1 MEDRKIRT
9 ELSIG
14 AAQDGGFIVRLPFG
28 NTAPPE
34 LLFAGSLSACLTY
47 IEGQMAPKVNVGDL
61 SREELE
67 KGYADAARPVGGEA
81 RGIGGGTGPA
91 KPWYKGADIDW
102 SGIRDPEVSP
112 AELAA
117 EAKAQ
122 AEWDAGVAAAY
133 RAIGKAWREKH
144 PDPDGAMAEQIEV
157 LTVLA
162 LMRELTVPAGLPYR
176 YRKTLTQR
184 EAQIILAALR
194 EKYPQYA
201 GSTEKGPK

>member
-9 ELSIG
+9 SLAIR
-14 AAQDGGFIVRLPFG
+14 AANDGGFVVGEAWNNGL
-28 NTAPPE
+28 APN

-47 IEGQMAPKVNVGDL
+47 IEGQMAPPVNVGDL

-67 KGYADAARPVGGEA
+67 KQYGDAGRPVGGEA

-91 KPWYKGADIDW
+91 KPWYKSPDIDW

-122 AEWDAGVAAAY
+122 DEWDAGAAAAF
-133 RAIGKAWREKH
+133 RAIGKAWSEKH
-144 PDPDGAMAEQIEV
+144 PDPDEAVVSSLLLEFGFSAL
-157 LTVLA
+157 LTYKI
-162 LMRELTVPAGLPYR
+162 RRTI
-176 YRKTLTQR
+176 TQQESR
-184 EAQIILAALR
+184 IILAALR

-201 GSTEKGPK
+201 GSTGKAPK